1 MVTRMVANSITFS
14 ISDKTVLAALD
25 RIVASF
31 TPGGMRPVMK
41 EIGEELAES
50 ARRHFDAAI
59 GPDGKPWPGL
69 KPGTVLT
76 RYRKM
81 IGDLGQSHFRK
92 DGSLSRRGMEART
105 RIGVASAKPLI
116 DTGELS
122 RTLRY
127 QITDGGAGVE
137 IGTNRTFSKT
147 KGVGAE
153 VHQFGTRDGR
163 IPARPFLGL
172 SASDKTTVLEI
183 LDRFLSEEIP

>member
-1 MVTRMVANSITFS
+1 MANSLTFS
-14 ISDKTVLAALD
+14 IADKTVLAALA
-25 RIVASF
+25 RIAESF
-31 TPGGMRPVMK
+31 TPSGMRPAMQ

-50 ARRHFDAAI
+50 ARRRFGTAT
-59 GPDGKPWPGL
+59 GPDGKPWPTL
-69 KPGTVLT
+69 KPGTVLA

-81 IGDLGQSHFRK
+81 MGELGESHFKK
-92 DGSLSRRGMEART
+92 DGSLSKRGAEVKT
-105 RIGVASAKPLI
+105 RIGAASTSPLI

-127 QITDGGAGVE
+127 QVTDGGAGVK
-137 IGTNRTFSKT
+137 IGTHRTFDSG

-172 SASDKTTVLEI
+172 SAQDKTTVLDI
-183 LDRFLSEEIP
+183 LTRFMQEPLPH